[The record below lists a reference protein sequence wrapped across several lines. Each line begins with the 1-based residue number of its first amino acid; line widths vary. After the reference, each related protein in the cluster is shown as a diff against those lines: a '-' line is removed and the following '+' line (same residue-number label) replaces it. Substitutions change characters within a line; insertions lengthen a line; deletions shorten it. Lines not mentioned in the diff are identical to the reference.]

1 MGNKVAANSITSI
14 SLPKRLNTEPNS
26 KPITPA
32 PITNIFLGISFMFNA
47 SVEVIIR
54 FLSGSIPGKKLG
66 FDPVAMM
73 MFFAVITVSEPS
85 SLFTETEFLST
96 KEPKP

>member
-1 MGNKVAANSITSI
+1 
-14 SLPKRLNTEPNS
+14 
-26 KPITPA
+26 
-32 PITNIFLGISFMFNA
+32 MFSA

-66 FDPVAMM
+66 FDPVAITI
-73 MFFAVITVSEPS
+73 FLAVSVVFEPS
-85 SLFTETEFLST
+85 AALTKTVCLST